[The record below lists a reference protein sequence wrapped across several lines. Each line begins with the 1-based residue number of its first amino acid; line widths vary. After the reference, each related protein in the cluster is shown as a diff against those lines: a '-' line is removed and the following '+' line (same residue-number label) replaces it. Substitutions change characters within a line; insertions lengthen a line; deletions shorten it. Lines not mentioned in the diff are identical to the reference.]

1 MSFSLTVG
9 VILSRSLVNAS
20 KGNGAQ
26 TVKVRP
32 EQVKNNAGG
41 FVFEIS
47 PRSWLTRFLILGTDG
62 GTYYVAEQAQAMES
76 ISQVTSLIKTDEAMV
91 REVTRDISIR
101 GRAYRNSPA
110 IFVAAALLA
119 YGSDK
124 AANRELV
131 QQVCRTSTHLF
142 EFAEYVEALGGW
154 GRAKRGAVADWYTS
168 KTPDQLAY
176 QAVKYRQR
184 NGWSHRDLFR
194 LSHPK
199 GIDPKIGDFVLG
211 KPLSAEPFSNNPLVW
226 NFGRIQAA
234 TSVEDVL
241 SVISHDSRLPWETI
255 PTQFLTDSRVWK
267 QLFYSGALSGQALIR
282 NIKRLNGQ
290 KAFDDGKF
298 LSDFVTKVRDPEMI
312 RAKRLHPMQFLLA
325 MVMNERLPGP
335 LIDALED
342 GLDSSFGNHTPAG
355 KRTMFALDVSGSMGW
370 SSCAGVQGVSPAVGA
385 AMMTMIGVRTE
396 PDYRTMAFSRKLIPL
411 EITKRMALKDI
422 VRKTQNITFG
432 GTDCAAPMMHA
443 IVNKVPVDTFVVITD
458 NETYAGSVHP
468 FKALRDYRQVMGIDA
483 KLVVQAMSP
492 TKFSIADPSDPGM
505 LDVVGLDSN
514 TPSAI
519 ADFSAGRL

>member
-1 MSFSLTVG
+1 M
-9 VILSRSLVNAS
+9 SRSLVNAT
-20 KGNGAQ
+20 KGNGPQ

-32 EQVKNNAGG
+32 EQVPNNAGG

-47 PRSWLTRFLILGTDG
+47 PKSWLTRFLILGTDG

-76 ISQVTSLIKTDEAMV
+76 VDQVTSLIKTDEAMV

-142 EFAEYVEALGGW
+142 EFAEYIEALGGW

-184 NGWSHRDLFR
+184 NGWTHRDLFR

-199 GIDPKIGDFVLG
+199 GVSP
-211 KPLSAEPFSNNPLVW
+211 
-226 NFGRIQAA
+226 
-234 TSVEDVL
+234 DVGGFIL
-241 SVISHDSRLPWETI
+241 AQDDSGENIPVISGFKAMQQSQTVEHAIRILETHPGLPWETI

-325 MVMNERLPGP
+325 MVMNDFIPGP
-335 LIDALED
+335 LVDALED
-342 GLDSSFGNHTPAG
+342 GLDASFGNHVPAG

-370 SSCAGVQGVSPAVGA
+370 SSCAGVQGISPAVGA

-422 VRKTQNITFG
+422 VHKTQGIPFG